1 MRGSEIPQDCKGFP
15 GGTSGKEP
23 PANAG
28 DVKDAGWIPGLED
41 PLAEEVAIHSSIL
54 LGESPWTEALYSP

>member
-1 MRGSEIPQDCKGFP
+1 MALAAKN
-15 GGTSGKEP
+15 T

-28 DVKDAGWIPGLED
+28 AAKDAGWIPGLED
-41 PLAEEVAIHSSIL
+41 PLAKEVAVHSSIL